1 METEMEADVAR
12 LFVKVSMD
20 EAHYLRKINLKVYKV
35 YKKLREALD
44 GMFKYFSLV
53 RQPLVD
59 ASRLQATE
67 IHHLLTRPLHCRYLM
82 SPTRSLVVVAS
93 HTHTL
98 ELLSRNTSCL
108 RRLLTHSSASP
119 QLSLVV
125 RASGVENSKPKKR
138 ARRGKNGNESVA
150 ETISWWREHNQK
162 LDCSNEN
169 EKRVPKPPA
178 KGSKKGC
185 MRGKGGPE
193 NTSCQYRGVRQ
204 RTWGKWVAEIREPN
218 RGNRLWLGTFQ
229 TAIEAALAYDE
240 AARAMYGNLSRL
252 NFPEAM
258 PWEESWESASS
269 ASHNCP
275 AVIGASISQEDQI
288 RDPKAEVKE
297 ELQSHHNDSIGFLQ
311 EAPLSAEAPEDE
323 FSVEDMLR
331 MMANEIDSNSVNEFG
346 ATENWQWPMPEDNL
360 LNFHNIDD
368 TIEIGPLWA
377 DRDRL
382 ELDTEYSDIVS
393 KPLLGDDWEQGM
405 VMEMPTTAEF
415 GASTVDVLSSPT
427 N

>member
-1 METEMEADVAR
+1 MARMMETNR
-12 LFVKVSMD
+12 
-20 EAHYLRKINLKVYKV
+20 
-35 YKKLREALD
+35 
-44 GMFKYFSLV
+44 
-53 RQPLVD
+53 
-59 ASRLQATE
+59 
-67 IHHLLTRPLHCRYLM
+67 
-82 SPTRSLVVVAS
+82 
-93 HTHTL
+93 
-98 ELLSRNTSCL
+98 
-108 RRLLTHSSASP
+108 
-119 QLSLVV
+119 
-125 RASGVENSKPKKR
+125 KKR